1 MVYISMHIYIYE
13 YVDMYN
19 NVCSDISV
27 LNVLF
32 AAISTETYSH
42 WQKALLVRA
51 DRHKRKLIK
60 DKEQ

>member
-1 MVYISMHIYIYE
+1 MYE

-32 AAISTETYSH
+32 AAIRTETYSR
-42 WQKALLVRA
+42 WQKALLVWTE
-51 DRHKRKLIK
+51 RHKRKSIK
-60 DKEQ
+60 GKEQ

>member
-1 MVYISMHIYIYE
+1 MYMYE

-32 AAISTETYSH
+32 AAISTETYSR